1 MNPMNLTECLVCGVT
16 LWQTA
21 DNLCWQHNRWRLGWR
36 HTPLLRLQRLIGEN
50 EKSDFFY
57 RDWNYRALQTMRL
70 TDAEQPTSWR
80 VIVGDINRYARHWL
94 DDDTNNGES
103 NEGRVA

>member
-16 LWQTA
+16 IWHTE
-21 DNLCWQHNRWRLGWR
+21 DNLCWQHNQWRVKWRLSVQM
-36 HTPLLRLQRLIGEN
+36 LRLQRAVWEN

-57 RDWNYRALQTMRL
+57 RDWNYRVLQTMRL
-70 TDAEQPTSWR
+70 SDAEQPTSWR
-80 VIVGDINRYARHWL
+80 VVVGDINRYARHWL
-94 DDDTNNGES
+94 DDDGENGT